1 MFFDVFVYAIAGR
14 FHLPTF
20 FAKTVK
26 NPSLFIGQRTPAL
39 GEELQGWWQR
49 GFQGPR
55 PQEA

>member
-1 MFFDVFVYAIAGR
+1 MFFVYAIAGR